1 MNFLQRIPVTTT
13 FADRSAEASH
23 VVASGP
29 CGSSNPNLRR
39 TSRITTGF
47 DETDNAAI
55 MNVNGQGLGCV
66 NSFLNIHTNNTEGFC
81 HAAGFFFYTIAQR
94 EVENG
99 LSCSISASARL
110 SGMTH
115 NLVLPT
121 TNEGNIFLSEDDKEV
136 FSRCYI
142 DCRFEVFDGEQSILA
157 SSERILEQEF
167 SGATDVQ
174 DATNSFFTFNNQE
187 RPIQT
192 LYFTPSGDNDV
203 ILKITLVF
211 VGSGKGMFNGCSVG
225 ANVPFDPPHRP
236 NGFLSTR
243 VDFAITKPID
253 YAKMFELI
261 DNNHSWLDD
270 LRIRVPIS

>member
-1 MNFLQRIPVTTT
+1 MNFLQRIPITTI
-13 FADRSAEASH
+13 FADRSAESSL
-23 VVASGP
+23 VVAPGP
-29 CGSSNPNLRR
+29 CGSSNPNLER

-47 DETDNAAI
+47 DESDNAAI

-66 NSFLNIHTNNTEGFC
+66 NNFLNIHTNNTEGFC

-94 EVENG
+94 EVEDGRN
-99 LSCSISASARL
+99 CAISASARL

-136 FSRCYI
+136 FSRCHI
-142 DCRFEVFDGEQSILA
+142 DVRFEVFDGEESIM
-157 SSERILEQEF
+157 SNSERILEQEF

-174 DATNSFFTFNNQE
+174 DATNNFLPFNNQE
-187 RPIQT
+187 ISIPTIS
-192 LYFTPSGDNDV
+192 FTPSGNNDV
-203 ILKITLVF
+203 VLKLTLVF

-225 ANVPFDPPHRP
+225 GNVPFDPPHRP

-243 VDFAITKPID
+243 IDFAITKAID
-253 YAKMFELI
+253 YAK
-261 DNNHSWLDD
+261 
-270 LRIRVPIS
+270 